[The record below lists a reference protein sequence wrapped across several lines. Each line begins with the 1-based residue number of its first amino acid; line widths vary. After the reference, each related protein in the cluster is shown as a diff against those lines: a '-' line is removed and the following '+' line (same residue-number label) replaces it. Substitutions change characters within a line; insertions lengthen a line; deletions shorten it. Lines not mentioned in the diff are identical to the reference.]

1 MLHEGVVLDVR
12 PTILHDRKHLTLE
25 VQPTIA
31 KVVNLRTFSTT
42 LGGNTSPVDFQLPEL
57 EVQSVNTSAIIPDG
71 GSILLGG
78 LSSVRNVE
86 RRAEVPWI
94 ARVPILGFLFKE
106 EGYNDERESLMI
118 LIKATIL
125 DIQSTVE
132 EKLERRY

>member
-1 MLHEGVVLDVR
+1 M
-12 PTILHDRKHLTLE
+12 
-25 VQPTIA
+25 A
-31 KVVNLRTFSTT
+31 
-42 LGGNTSPVDFQLPEL
+42 PV
-57 EVQSVNTSAIIPDG
+57 I
-71 GSILLGG
+71 GSGFWP
-78 LSSVRNVE
+78 
-86 RRAEVPWI
+86 AWI